1 MKITKEKLKEI
12 IKEELEGLED
22 QAVNE
27 RRKGLKL
34 PETQAVMSALQQ
46 LLSVVQEKAGSG
58 RPDSARLNRYAVEM
72 AEEII
77 KVADSN
83 LYGIEGYTP
92 RD

>member
-1 MKITKEKLKEI
+1 MKITKRQLRRI
-12 IKEELEGLED
+12 IKEEKAKLIKEQRSPELT
-22 QAVNE
+22 
-27 RRKGLKL
+27 L

-77 KVADSN
+77 RVAESN
-83 LYGIEGYTP
+83 LYGIEGYMP
-92 RD
+92 RG